1 MDKVKDGLFDLPIEL
16 SEDEVEEIIESSND
30 SDANLSGADDFND
43 APGLNL
49 VKTMDIIAS
58 ILEEEE

>member
-1 MDKVKDGLFDLPIEL
+1 MDKVRDGLFNLPIDL

-30 SDANLSGADDFND
+30 RDANLSDADDFND